1 MKKFITVLSLLL
13 LSSLLNIKATQPNCN
28 GTLGSVTWECRGAVN
43 DICMRYYDSQGV
55 ETICYGTL
63 YSIPDIPKPHD

>member
-13 LSSLLNIKATQPNCN
+13 LSSLLNLNASQPNCY
-28 GTLGSVTWECRGAVN
+28 GQLGSVTWECRGAVN
-43 DICMRYYDSQGV
+43 EFCMKYNNGQGV
-55 ETICYGTL
+55 ETICYGIL